1 MDIHAAIDE
10 YLTSKQNSI
19 TKKTHDWYT
28 MFLVLFAKW
37 CDEHHITK
45 LTQITA
51 STVQQFV
58 SDCPTSNSN
67 TRHHRAQV
75 VKGFLNWCAQ
85 DEDFGVREKMVRR
98 IEMPK
103 QEQPDVDLFTEA
115 DINKLMNACERT
127 PHPHRNRAILH
138 ILLDTGIRASECCFD
153 GERPQEETGLR
164 MENLILVR
172 GNDSYIRVMG
182 KGRKARTI
190 GIGNETSLAMRR
202 YLNRE
207 RSHSDCPYVFLGRT
221 GAPLSLRMLE
231 HLLGELGDMA
241 GVPDC
246 YPHRFRHTFAVNQL
260 LNGTSSLVLMQLLG
274 HSTLESTKIYIRAMT
289 QIQARKAATSV
300 VDTMRSHKRGGKR

>member
-1 MDIHAAIDE
+1 MDIRAAIDE
-10 YLTSKQNSI
+10 YLASKQNSI
-19 TKKTHDWYT
+19 TQKTYTWYA
-28 MFLVLFAKW
+28 MFLDQFARW
-37 CDEHHITK
+37 CDAHS
-45 LTQITA
+45 ITA
-51 STVQQFV
+51 LSRITTPHVQQFV
-58 SDCPTSNSN
+58 SDCPTNNSN

-221 GAPLSLRMLE
+221 GAPLSVRMLE